1 MRTSRKQLE
10 KHNDFLQQELSKYKV
25 RFDYNSTKIEDD
37 FNVLNQILDLKLS
50 HYQNIIFVYN
60 RYQETKKVNVKTEEI
75 DKATSDIVKEAF
87 LALSEK
93 YTNYLVDKYF
103 SSKDTMVDTYAQ
115 QVYLKL
121 FAFANKY
128 NMVTTKDNY
137 KKSA

>member
-121 FAFANKY
+121 FAFANNY